1 MDSKSRYLFSW
12 LRTFFVWANVFIFLT
27 ICTLSF
33 ANSSA
38 LQLAKEG
45 ALTLEKSVGVF
56 FPFNLLFFYVG
67 SQQLASAVQQEP
79 FSLEVRLIRIEA
91 FFKFVESN
99 RVAQDVLIEDGE
111 FLLLFKERVKLDAE
125 VEKKLTYILAYTYGL
140 KKDIVKFSFYVDKLR
155 NIKDSK
161 GYLEN
166 LEKRF
171 PSMIPKNF

>member
-1 MDSKSRYLFSW
+1 MH
-12 LRTFFVWANVFIFLT
+12 
-27 ICTLSF
+27 
-33 ANSSA
+33 
-38 LQLAKEG
+38 
-45 ALTLEKSVGVF
+45 
-56 FPFNLLFFYVG
+56 
-67 SQQLASAVQQEP
+67 
-79 FSLEVRLIRIEA
+79 LEVRLIRIEA